1 MRIPTVPMLLLL
13 SMLAPFA
20 CAAAD
25 APVAWPD
32 TPPGRHAAGWFAAYA
47 SDEAAQAAFW
57 TAHGSP
63 AALAQRPVAP
73 RVQVMRRI
81 RAERGALT
89 PVRVVE
95 SGADFCEVLASCER
109 GGAVRI
115 RFMCDADAAHGLM
128 ALQIEDAE
136 GEGDAAP
143 SAPSVAEPSGPP
155 PTDAELAGS
164 AKALTDSLVSLGL
177 FSGVVRL
184 EKDGAVLLER
194 AAGMSARLPQRH
206 ANTLDTRFNLGSVN
220 KLLTHVAIEQL
231 AQAGKLKLDDPVTR
245 WLPDYRV
252 ASASQVTLRM
262 LLDHRGGVP
271 DMFASPDYEA
281 RAPKLRT
288 MADWYA
294 LVRPMPLRFAPGA
307 KQEYSN
313 GGFILLG
320 MVVQKASG
328 EDYFEYVRRH
338 VYEPAGMSRT
348 AHVALDQLGPGEA
361 TGFTR
366 DTDRPA
372 DHEGDG
378 TPPGLVSNAPSLP
391 ARGSSAGGGYSTA
404 ADLAAFAR
412 ALRTGALLDAA
423 HRRDVFG
430 EHFALA
436 IAGGS
441 PGVNAAFAVAGP
453 YTLVVLAN
461 LDPPAAE
468 QLAMP
473 VVRMMRRAAGLPPP
487 QVPGARATP
496 AH

>member
-1 MRIPTVPMLLLL
+1 MRIPNLPTLMLLLVV
-13 SMLAPFA
+13 LASVAHAETASPI
-20 CAAAD
+20 
-25 APVAWPD
+25 AWPD
-32 TPPGRHAAGWFAAYA
+32 SPPARHAAGWFAAYA
-47 SDEAAQAAFW
+47 SDEAAQSAFW
-57 TAHGSP
+57 SQHGSP

-95 SGADFCEVLASCER
+95 TGADFCEVLASCER

-128 ALQIEDAE
+128 ALQIEDADEE
-136 GEGDAAP
+136 GGAP
-143 SAPSVAEPSGPP
+143 PPAPAEPSGPP
-155 PTDAELAGS
+155 PTDAELAGT

-184 EKDGAVLLER
+184 ERDGAVLYER
-194 AAGMSARLPQRH
+194 AAGMSARLPQRQ
-206 ANTLDTRFNLGSVN
+206 ANTLETRFNLGSVN
-220 KLLTHVAIEQL
+220 KLVTHVAIEQL

-245 WLPDYRV
+245 WLTDYRV
-252 ASASQVTLRM
+252 ENASQVTLRM

-271 DMFASPDYEA
+271 DMFASPDYAA
-281 RAPKLRT
+281 RAAKLRT

-294 LVRPMPLRFAPGA
+294 LVRPMPLRFAPGS
-307 KQEYSN
+307 KQAYSN

-320 MVVQKASG
+320 MVVEKASG

-338 VYEPAGMSRT
+338 VYEPAGMSHT
-348 AHVALDQLGPGEA
+348 AHVALEQLGSGEA

-378 TPPGLVSNAPSLP
+378 TPPGFVPNAESLP

-423 HRRDVFG
+423 HVRDVFG

-436 IAGGS
+436 VAGGS

-468 QLAMP
+468 ELAMP
-473 VVRMMRRAAGLPPP
+473 VVRMMRRAAGLPTP
-487 QVPGARATP
+487 QAPVGSAPGR
-496 AH
+496 